1 MKIQKKKTNFASQNK
16 ELMTAEKIQQLKE
29 KTISEAERYYDNAKT
44 MLSEKAGKQGDY
56 YSDAKYVKTACGTAY
71 SGVLILLDAYI
82 KIKGQVTNYKDRKS
96 IEYYRDNI
104 SDRDNQLLKYVNS
117 AYSILHLSGYYD
129 GVLKY
134 KVIQGGMEVFQDIIK
149 HFKTRC

>member
-1 MKIQKKKTNFASQNK
+1 MNNSKEKATFAKQNK
-16 ELMTAEKIQQLKE
+16 IIMSPEKIIQLKE
-29 KTISEAERYYDNAKT
+29 KAICNAERYYDNAKT

-71 SGVLILLDAYI
+71 SGILILLDAYI

-134 KVIQGGMEVFQDIIK
+134 KVIQGGMEVFQDIIR
-149 HFKTRC
+149 HFKMRC